1 MGRMTRAEQFE
12 AHRRRWAVRLY
23 KAGVPVKTIA
33 QKLKQS
39 TSWVYKWIRHQAH
52 HLWTRFR
59 SASRSPHG
67 RPTQTPP
74 SVERRILRLRKQL
87 VRHKPCR
94 LRFAGIG
101 AHTIQHEYRKRY
113 GPPPGLSTIHRILK
127 RHHLVM
133 PVRRRRNRYRPH
145 PAANFP
151 NAVQTTDIITRW
163 IYGGSV
169 VQTFNTIDI
178 YSNDVV
184 CTTHA
189 AKTGTAAC
197 QHLLHTWKT
206 LGIPALVQFDNEA
219 AFSGGRYARSISQ
232 VVRLCLYF
240 GIPVLFTPL
249 GESSYNWPVEIFNG
263 LWAERFWNR
272 HQFSRRSDIPRAQ
285 QAFANWYR
293 TQYIAP
299 RQSDTPA
306 RLRQSYPICRLPE
319 AWAESL
325 PDRLPIC
332 AGLIHAVRR
341 VSETGYTSF
350 LNTPIRVGKRYA
362 ERYVWLTLQTA
373 EQRLAVW
380 YQPRADAEWCQLKEL
395 AFPLKEPVLP
405 VPKQFANVGA
415 WANNYTMS

>member
-1 MGRMTRAEQFE
+1 MGRMTRVEPVE
-12 AHRRRWAVRLY
+12 AQRRRSAVRLY
-23 KAGVPVKTIA
+23 KAGVPVKAIA

-52 HLWTRFR
+52 HHWTRFR
-59 SASRSPHG
+59 SASRAPHH
-67 RPTQTPP
+67 RSTQTSPT
-74 SVERRILRLRKQL
+74 VERRILRLRQQL
-87 VRHKPCR
+87 VRHTPRR

-101 AHTIQHEYRKRY
+101 ARTIQHEYRTRY
-113 GPPPGLSTIHRILK
+113 GPAPSLSTIHRILK
-127 RHHLVM
+127 RHHVVA

-145 PAANFP
+145 PAAEYP

-189 AKTGTAAC
+189 NKTAAEAC

-206 LGIPALVQFDNEA
+206 LGIPDLAQFDNEA

-240 GIPVLFTPL
+240 GIPILFTPL
-249 GESSYNWPVEIFNG
+249 GESSYNWPVETFNG
-263 LWAERFWNR
+263 LWAQRFWSR

-285 QAFANWYR
+285 QAFVNWYR
-293 TQYIAP
+293 TQYMAP

-306 RLRQSYPICRLPE
+306 RLRQGHPVRRLAE
-319 AWAESL
+319 TWAQAL
-325 PDRLPIC
+325 PDPLPIC
-332 AGLIHAVRR
+332 AGLIQAVRR
-341 VSETGYTSF
+341 VSETGYTRF
-350 LNTPIRVGKRYA
+350 LNTPIRVGKRYTG
-362 ERYVWLTLQTA
+362 RYVWLTLHTA
-373 EQRLAVW
+373 VQRLTVW
-380 YQPRADAEWCQLKEL
+380 YQPRANAEWRQLKQL

-405 VPKQFANVGA
+405 MPKPFGQRWGLGK
-415 WANNYTMS
+415 